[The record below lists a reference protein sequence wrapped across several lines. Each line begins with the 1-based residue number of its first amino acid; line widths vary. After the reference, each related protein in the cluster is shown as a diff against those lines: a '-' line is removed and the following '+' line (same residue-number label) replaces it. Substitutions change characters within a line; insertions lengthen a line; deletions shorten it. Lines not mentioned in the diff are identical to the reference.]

1 MGVTLRF
8 LQGLPSRIQG
18 YNEMEAFCR
27 SGFRVWCCGAF
38 LGFTFKSQDVRF
50 SGSGF
55 LGFWKS
61 GYRV

>member
-8 LQGLPSRIQG
+8 PARLPSRIQG

-27 SGFRVWCCGAF
+27 SGFRVWWCGA